1 MYEELIAFET
11 AKLAKEKGF
20 QEINGCL
27 YGFIKYK
34 DTTDPHLKE
43 LIGYANINIFDI
55 DGQEER
61 LVSNTCNYFGDSNGE
76 TYEAPTQSLL
86 QRWLREK
93 HGIFIVLLPDSDNGM
108 FGYDILIKGD
118 IHTQANTFELDE
130 VIGTYEEAL
139 EQGLLEGLK
148 LIK

>member
-11 AKLAKEKGF
+11 AKLAKEKGY
-20 QEINGCL
+20 ENIKIKKKGAWET
-27 YGFIKYK
+27 FIA
-34 DTTDPHLKE
+34 D
-43 LIGYANINIFDI
+43 N
-55 DGQEER
+55 
-61 LVSNTCNYFGDSNGE
+61 V
-76 TYEAPTQSLL
+76 PTQSLL